1 MQLQEK
7 FQGLSSMTRKILPGE
22 IIKKRKKKKKI
33 PRVLHHGLNS
43 TLLRDLPAA
52 EARCAKTWLLL

>member
-22 IIKKRKKKKKI
+22 IIKKRKKKKKKFQGCCI
-33 PRVLHHGLNS
+33 MGLTQLS
-43 TLLRDLPAA
+43 
-52 EARCAKTWLLL
+52 

>member
-22 IIKKRKKKKKI
+22 IIKKRKKKKKFQGCCI
-33 PRVLHHGLNS
+33 MGLTQLS
-43 TLLRDLPAA
+43 
-52 EARCAKTWLLL
+52 